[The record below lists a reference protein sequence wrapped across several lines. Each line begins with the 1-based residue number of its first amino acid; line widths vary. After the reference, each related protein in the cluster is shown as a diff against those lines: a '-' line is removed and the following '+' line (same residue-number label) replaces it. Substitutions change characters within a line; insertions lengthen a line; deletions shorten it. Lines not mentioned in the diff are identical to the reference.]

1 MTTVV
6 NQGVGISG
14 KYLTFILGDEGY
26 GIPVM
31 KVKEIIR
38 LKDTTTIPKM
48 PDHVL
53 GVINLRGKIVPVF
66 DLRIKFGIPSHENS
80 ERTCVIVAQVLEIE
94 SGERKMV
101 GLVVDSVEEVIM
113 INNDQIAPSPDFGQN
128 INTEYILGIGKV
140 GDRVRMLVDIDR
152 IVGDEKTELSN

>member
-1 MTTVV
+1 MV
-6 NQGVGISG
+6 NQNVGLSG

-38 LKDTTTIPKM
+38 LKDTTAIPKM
-48 PDHVL
+48 PNHVL

-66 DLRIKFGIPSHENS
+66 DLRIKFGIPSPENS
-80 ERTCVIVAQVLEIE
+80 ERTCVIVTQVLDGET
-94 SGERKMV
+94 GERKMV
-101 GLVVDSVEEVIM
+101 GLVVDSVEEVIL
-113 INNDQIAPSPDFGQN
+113 IQQEQIAPAPDFGQN

-140 GDRVRMLVDIDR
+140 GERVRMLVDIDR
-152 IVGDEKTELSN
+152 IIGDEDN